1 MEAPRA
7 RARRR
12 ARLGAAAALA
22 LALLAPAQAAA
33 TAGSSGLGDPFF
45 PQAGNGGY
53 DVLHYGLRLD
63 YQPATNRLDAV
74 ARIEADP
81 TVNLT
86 RFDLDF
92 RGPPITALRVNGRP
106 AAFARRGQ
114 ELVIRPRRPIPDA
127 SPRFTVRV
135 AYSGTPHRITDPDG
149 SIEGWV
155 RTGDGAFVAG
165 EPQGSPTWFP
175 CNDYPTD
182 KATYRFR
189 VTVPRSHV
197 AVANGTLV
205 RAATEGTR
213 RTYVW
218 RERQPMTTY
227 LATVTTG
234 VFQVKR
240 ATVAGVPSYVAVD
253 PSQAAGWAA
262 VSGLPAQIIPFFAAR
277 FGPYPFDAT
286 GAIVDAAPAVG
297 YSLETQ
303 TRPIFPGAPGSITL
317 AHELAHQ
324 WFGDSVTLA
333 RWPDIWLNEGF
344 ATYAE
349 WLWDGH
355 TGGATPR
362 QHFES
367 DYSRPASDT
376 AFWNPPP
383 GDPGSASRLFDQTI
397 YERGAMTLQ
406 ALRERVGRSAFF
418 AILRRWASAHR
429 YGNASTPQL
438 IRLAERISGRHLG
451 RLFRDWLYRPG
462 KPRARD

>member
-92 RGPPITALRVNGRP
+92 RGPPIT
-106 AAFARRGQ
+106 
-114 ELVIRPRRPIPDA
+114 DA

-189 VTVPRSHV
+189 VTVPR
-197 AVANGTLV
+197 
-205 RAATEGTR
+205 
-213 RTYVW
+213 
-218 RERQPMTTY
+218 
-227 LATVTTG
+227 
-234 VFQVKR
+234 
-240 ATVAGVPSYVAVD
+240 
-253 PSQAAGWAA
+253 
-262 VSGLPAQIIPFFAAR
+262 
-277 FGPYPFDAT
+277 
-286 GAIVDAAPAVG
+286 
-297 YSLETQ
+297 
-303 TRPIFPGAPGSITL
+303 
-317 AHELAHQ
+317 
-324 WFGDSVTLA
+324 
-333 RWPDIWLNEGF
+333 
-344 ATYAE
+344 
-349 WLWDGH
+349 
-355 TGGATPR
+355 
-362 QHFES
+362 
-367 DYSRPASDT
+367 
-376 AFWNPPP
+376 
-383 GDPGSASRLFDQTI
+383 
-397 YERGAMTLQ
+397 
-406 ALRERVGRSAFF
+406 
-418 AILRRWASAHR
+418 
-429 YGNASTPQL
+429 
-438 IRLAERISGRHLG
+438 
-451 RLFRDWLYRPG
+451 
-462 KPRARD
+462 